1 MLIIVTIA
9 LLSGCLLITSKSSR
23 QETVER
29 IIAILLDISQ
39 SLSYKLLQIR

>member
-9 LLSGCLLITSKSSR
+9 LLSGYLLITSKPSR
-23 QETVER
+23 QETAER